1 MAKSEQTNHPKSMQI
16 THNRERPG
24 GMCVVPGA
32 MMLDLRLE
40 ELESP
45 AEKRSLPRDS
55 YGVYMNDK
63 HPL

>member
-1 MAKSEQTNHPKSMQI
+1 
-16 THNRERPG
+16 
-24 GMCVVPGA
+24 MCVVPGA